1 MGIETRKPKRKE
13 LNMTTTTKQLSRKDL
28 DSMTKAQIYDALEKE
43 LVTFAVAKPRLN
55 EIEREEQNS
64 AYNVKLGSTGRFFV
78 SGPACSQSLT
88 AGQVLGILSMKDR
101 IVTIA
106 KQHAN
111 AKPRLEELKNS
122 KGETYG
128 AWFQGDCNVASESTS
143 NVEGILKSLAAL

>member
-1 MGIETRKPKRKE
+1 
-13 LNMTTTTKQLSRKDL
+13 MTTQAKQLSRKDL
-28 DSMTKAQIYDALEKE
+28 ETLKTKQEVYDAIERG
-43 LVTFAVAKPRLN
+43 LVTFAEARPRLDA
-55 EIEREEQNS
+55 IEREEQTG

-101 IVTIA
+101 IVAIA
-106 KQHAN
+106 KQHQN

-128 AWFQGDCNVASESTS
+128 AWFAGDVNVASESTA
-143 NVEGILKSLAAL
+143 NADGILKALAAL